1 MKKHF
6 LLSLLGGFL
15 LAQAPLMAQSACE
28 SLYLREGA
36 TYEMISFNAKGK
48 QEGSS
53 RGKVFSV
60 SQEGNGKKA
69 QVQFTVLD
77 AKGKE
82 LNQAEVSY
90 ACEEDALKIDMQ
102 NFLNQEALK
111 AYQNMEVSMEA
122 SQVAY
127 PQDMAAG
134 QTLEEGTMNIG
145 IKNSGVAFADIVMSM
160 KDRKVEGQESIQVK
174 AGTFDVFKISYTM
187 VMDTKMMG
195 MSIPMEIKAVEYFS
209 RELGVVKS
217 ESYHAKNGKLLGYSE
232 LGSYSIPD

>member
-6 LLSLLGGFL
+6 LRLLLGGFL
-15 LAQAPLMAQSACE
+15 LGQSPLMAQSACE

-36 TYEMISFNAKGK
+36 TYEMLSFNAKGK

-53 RGKVFSV
+53 RGKVLSV
-60 SQEGNGKKA
+60 SQSGNEKTA

-82 LNQAEVSY
+82 LNQAEVAY
-90 ACEEDALKIDMQ
+90 ACEGDVLKIDME

-111 AYQNMEVSMEA
+111 AYQNMEVSMES

-127 PQDMAAG
+127 PQNMAAG
-134 QTLEEGTMNIG
+134 QTLDEGTMNIG
-145 IKNSGVAFADIVMSM
+145 IKNSGVAFADIEMSM
-160 KDRKVEGQESIQVK
+160 KDRKVEGQESLQVK
-174 AGTFDVFKISYTM
+174 AGTFEVFKISYTL
-187 VMDTKMMG
+187 VMNTKMMG
-195 MSIPMEIKAVEYFS
+195 MNIPMEVKAVEYFS
-209 RELGVVKS
+209 KELGVVKS
-217 ESYHAKNGKLLGYSE
+217 ESYNAKNGKLMGYSE